1 MTARPSDWEPLHSG
15 DPVPGDP
22 YEVARLGKKLRNM
35 ADEIDKQA
43 RNIKALSTVESWDS
57 EAGRAFHEIADGTAG
72 RLKRS
77 FERYDEAAKAL
88 GTKVV
93 DGGESKEYAS
103 ELNRAQKVAD
113 KALQDFRAVEA
124 DLGDTDGQL
133 KPSGT
138 KPPSDMSD
146 TEREK
151 AARKRSAA
159 LSTLGDCRREI
170 DRAKEIRDDAASA
183 AAKHIKNI
191 IHHDGVRDPGGFMNW
206 LADWADR
213 FSNLSAIF
221 SILAVICAFVPP
233 LQVLLPVFTALAV
246 ITSAAALAGHAYD
259 MTARGGKLNL
269 LKLGLDVLGVMPG
282 LGALKGFGALKG
294 LKGLSKLRGLRFSG
308 SGAMAGVT
316 DKFFNGVAVKGVNF
330 VLKKAGKPV
339 LEGERITA
347 GIKTGSLGSALYK
360 IFTGKDGAATGD
372 PGDPKPMPQGTVPP
386 TPRPSPQ
393 PSPTPS
399 PKPFHT
405 ALAH

>member
-1 MTARPSDWEPLHSG
+1 
-15 DPVPGDP
+15 
-22 YEVARLGKKLRNM
+22 M

-43 RNIKALSTVESWDS
+43 RNIKALSSVDSWDS
-57 EAGRAFHEIADGTAG
+57 DAGRAFHEIADGASG

-93 DGGESKEYAS
+93 EGGESKEYAS
-103 ELNRAQKVAD
+103 ELHRAQKIAD
-113 KALQDFRAVEA
+113 KALQDFRAVEG
-124 DLGDTDGQL
+124 DLGDTDSPMQPSGG
-133 KPSGT
+133 KPS
-138 KPPSDMSD
+138 SDLST
-146 TEREK
+146 TERERQAK
-151 AARKRSAA
+151 KRSAA
-159 LSTLGDCRREI
+159 LTTMGDCRREI

-233 LQVLLPVFTALAV
+233 LQVLMPIFTALAV

-294 LKGLSKLRGLRFSG
+294 LKGLSKLRGIRFSG
-308 SGAMAGVT
+308 SGAMGGVA
-316 DKFFNGVAVKGVNF
+316 DKFFNGIAVKGVNF
-330 VLKKAGKPV
+330 VLTKAGKPA

-372 PGDPKPMPQGTVPP
+372 PGDPKPAPTH

-393 PSPTPS
+393 PSPKPAPTPS